1 MKTWKATTAG
11 VLEIV
16 AGALHMVSGVVTVM
30 LGGAVAGGLNI
41 AGLPKIAQAVPL
53 PLITGIGIPL
63 IILGIIALIGG
74 ISALQRKRWG
84 LALAGGICALFP
96 LQTLLGIPSLVFVA
110 LAHDEFRRL

>member
-1 MKTWKATTAG
+1 MNTWKATTAG
-11 VLEIV
+11 ILEIV
-16 AGALHMVSGVVTVM
+16 AGALHLVSGVATVM

-41 AGLPKIAQAVPL
+41 AGLPRIAPIVPL
-53 PLITGIGIPL
+53 PLIGGIGIPL

-96 LQTLLGIPSLVFVA
+96 LQTLLGIPSIVFVA
-110 LAHDEFRRL
+110 LAHDEFGRL

>member
-16 AGALHMVSGVVTVM
+16 AGALHLVSGVATVM
-30 LGGAVAGGLNI
+30 LAGAVAGGLNV
-41 AGLPKIAQAVPL
+41 AGLPRIARAVPL
-53 PLITGIGIPL
+53 PSIGGIAIPL

-96 LQTLLGIPSLVFVA
+96 LQTLLGIPSIVFVA
-110 LAHDEFRRL
+110 LAHDEFGRL

>member
-1 MKTWKATTAG
+1 MNTWKGTTAG
-11 VLEIV
+11 ILEIV
-16 AGALHMVSGVVTVM
+16 AGALHLVSGVATIM

-41 AGLPKIAQAVPL
+41 AGLPRIAHMVPL
-53 PLITGIGIPL
+53 PLIGGIGIPL

-96 LQTLLGIPSLVFVA
+96 LQTLLGIPSIVFVA
-110 LAHDEFRRL
+110 LAHDEFNRL

>member
-16 AGALHMVSGVVTVM
+16 AGALHIVSGVVTVM

-41 AGLPKIAQAVPL
+41 AGLPRIAEAVPL

-63 IILGIIALIGG
+63 IILGIIALLGG
-74 ISALQRKRWG
+74 ISALRRKRWG

-110 LAHDEFRRL
+110 LSHDEFEPY

>member
-1 MKTWKATTAG
+1 MNTWKATTAG
-11 VLEIV
+11 ILEIV
-16 AGALHMVSGVVTVM
+16 AGALHLVSGVATVM

-41 AGLPKIAQAVPL
+41 AGLPRIARIVPL
-53 PLITGIGIPL
+53 PLIGGIGIPL

-96 LQTLLGIPSLVFVA
+96 LQTLLSIPSIVFVA
-110 LAHDEFRRL
+110 LAHDEFGRL